1 MICIA
6 NDSTRYDI
14 HIVRE
19 HRRGLV
25 RYHFDTAHVDPE
37 AFRRRPAG
45 QRQGQIV
52 VAWSRRRT
60 SASQPVSP
68 ASTCELHVPLMTIVA
83 LVCGAELRDKG
94 LRCRVGA
101 SSVRF
106 DLAFSVVGGCWGPR
120 KIGTNIGWDS
130 HNGWDQP
137 GRKRHLLRRL

>member
-19 HRRGLV
+19 HRRSIGLV

-52 VAWSRRRT
+52 VAWSRAPDLGQP
-60 SASQPVSP
+60 ASQSG
-68 ASTCELHVPLMTIVA
+68 I
-83 LVCGAELRDKG
+83 
-94 LRCRVGA
+94 
-101 SSVRF
+101 
-106 DLAFSVVGGCWGPR
+106 DL
-120 KIGTNIGWDS
+120 
-130 HNGWDQP
+130 
-137 GRKRHLLRRL
+137 